1 MIRTK
6 TLATAAA
13 LTLGAMLMG
22 AGMASAQ
29 QVSTNYDQTVNFSQ
43 FTTYNWVLIQGAT
56 YPNSL
61 QDAQIRAAIDSA
73 LKMKGMT
80 KVDSGGQVYVGY
92 QISTQDQKQW
102 NGYSSGGGRWGGMGG
117 MGSVTSETIEI
128 GTLAVDI
135 YDPAKQQLIWQ
146 ATATKQLNPSSNAQK
161 NQANLQKAVNKMFEK
176 YPPGAQQKKN

>member
-1 MIRTK
+1 MIRTR

-13 LTLGAMLMG
+13 FTLGAMLVG
-22 AGMASAQ
+22 AGTAAAQ
-29 QVSTNYDQTVNFSQ
+29 KVSTNFDQTVDFTQ
-43 FTTYNWVLIQGAT
+43 FKTYNWVLIQGAT

-61 QDAQIRAAIDSA
+61 QDAQIRAAIDST

-92 QISTQDQKQW
+92 QLSTQDQKEW
-102 NGYSSGGGRWGGMGG
+102 NAYNTGGGRWGGMGG
-117 MGSVTSETIEI
+117 MASASSETITV

-146 ATATKQLNPSSNAQK
+146 STATKQLNPSSNAQK
-161 NQANLQKAVNKMFEK
+161 NQENLQKAVNKMFEN
-176 YPPGAQQKKN
+176 YPPGAQKKN